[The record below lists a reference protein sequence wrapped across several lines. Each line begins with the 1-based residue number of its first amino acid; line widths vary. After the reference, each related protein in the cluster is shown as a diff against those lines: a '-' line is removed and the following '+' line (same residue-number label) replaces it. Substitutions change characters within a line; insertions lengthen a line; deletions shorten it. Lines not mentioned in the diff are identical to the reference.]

1 MTSYLISMYN
11 EGVFCVLRQ
20 PTGRELRRVAL
31 SRREQC
37 LLPQT
42 LFIFLILLLVLHY
55 YHTLCRT
62 MSYVIRNTCVRKDK
76 LLVFARQK

>member
-1 MTSYLISMYN
+1 MYN
-11 EGVFCVLRQ
+11 EGVFCVLRE
-20 PTGRELRRVAL
+20 PTGRELGRVAL

-42 LFIFLILLLVLHY
+42 LFIFLILLLVLYY
-55 YHTLCRT
+55 YHTLCHTMIRT
-62 MSYVIRNTCVRKDK
+62 TCVRKDK